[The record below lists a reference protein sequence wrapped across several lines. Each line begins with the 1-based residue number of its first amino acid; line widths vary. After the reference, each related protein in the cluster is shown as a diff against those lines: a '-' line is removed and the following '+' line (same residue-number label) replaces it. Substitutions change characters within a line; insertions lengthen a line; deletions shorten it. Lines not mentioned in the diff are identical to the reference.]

1 MSLLR
6 DNPLGVALAALLGGL
21 VLVAL
26 ALVVLWN
33 RPVPPLM
40 PEDRDGATAA
50 VAGGADVARLGPP
63 GAYSVIVDR
72 PAFNESRQPEA
83 VVADAESDDTELVA
97 DSREAPPVR
106 LTGVVITPEEK
117 LVSLTSERDGTTFVG
132 REGQRLEGEYSGWMI
147 SLVSPRQTVLTGQ
160 DGRDVPLKLEVHD
173 AKIDEPPPPEPRRP
187 QPAPVEGD
195 VDGADGEAG
204 GQDGDERLTRAEEIR
219 QRIAER
225 REELRREQEQQADG
239 AENSAQQRQIEY
251 RDAIRNL
258 MGGNRGNNGSD
269 DGNDTD

>member
-6 DNPLGVALAALLGGL
+6 DNPLGIALAAVLGVMLLG
-21 VLVAL
+21 AL
-26 ALVVLWN
+26 TLAVFWN
-33 RPVPPLM
+33 RPVSPLM
-40 PEDRDGATAA
+40 PGERDNGPAVVVDGAEVT
-50 VAGGADVARLGPP
+50 RLGPP

-83 VVADAESDDTELVA
+83 EVA
-97 DSREAPPVR
+97 DSGTANDEPMVETGEAPPMR

-117 LVSLTSERDGTTFVG
+117 FVSLTSDRDGTTFVG
-132 REGQRLEGEYSGWMI
+132 REGQALEGEFSGWSI
-147 SLVSPRQTVLTGQ
+147 TQVSARETVLTGR

-173 AKIDEPPPPEPRRP
+173 AVIDEPPPPQPRRP
-187 QPAPVEGD
+187 QPQPAPDE
-195 VDGADGEAG
+195 ADGVIDESE

-239 AENSAQQRQIEY
+239 AAQTAQDRQVQY

-258 MGGNRGNNGSD
+258 MSGNRAENGSD
-269 DGNDTD
+269 DDNEND

>member
-6 DNPLGVALAALLGGL
+6 DNPLGIALAALLGGMAL
-21 VLVAL
+21 LAL
-26 ALVVLWN
+26 ALVVFWN
-33 RPVPPLM
+33 RPVAPLM
-40 PEDRDGATAA
+40 PEDRDGLPAVM
-50 VAGGADVARLGPP
+50 VAGDDVAQLGPP

-72 PAFNESRQPEA
+72 PAFNESRQPET
-83 VVADAESDDTELVA
+83 VVADTGGDESEPVA
-97 DSREAPPVR
+97 DSREAPQVR
-106 LTGVVITPEEK
+106 LTGVVITPDEK

-147 SLVSPRQTVLTGQ
+147 SLVSPRETVLTGR

-173 AKIDEPPPPEPRRP
+173 AKINAPPPPEPRRP
-187 QPAPVEGD
+187 QPAPDEAD
-195 VDGADGEAG
+195 VDGADGVNG

-225 REELRREQEQQADG
+225 REELRREQEQQAEG
-239 AENSAQQRQIEY
+239 AGNTAQQRQLEY

-269 DGNDTD
+269 DENDTD

>member
-6 DNPLGVALAALLGGL
+6 DNPLGIALAGLLGVL
-21 VLVAL
+21 VLIAL
-26 ALVVLWN
+26 TLVVFWN
-33 RPVPPLM
+33 RPVAPLM
-40 PEDRDGATAA
+40 PEDRDGAPAIAA
-50 VAGGADVARLGPP
+50 AGGEVTRLGPP

-83 VVADAESDDTELVA
+83 VVADAGSDDSEPVA
-97 DSREAPPVR
+97 ESRDAPPVR
-106 LTGVVITPEEK
+106 LTGVVITPDEK

-147 SLVSPRQTVLTGQ
+147 SLVSPRQTVLTDRG
-160 DGRDVPLKLEVHD
+160 GRDVPLDLEIHD
-173 AKIDEPPPPEPRRP
+173 AGIAAPPPPEPRRP
-187 QPAPVEGD
+187 QPVPAEGD

-225 REELRREQEQQADG
+225 REELRREQEEQADG
-239 AENSAQQRQIEY
+239 AGNSAQQRQIEY

-258 MGGNRGNNGSD
+258 MGGNRASNGSD
-269 DGNDTD
+269 DENDTD